1 MNVTLSPNIKISLI
15 ILGAFVFALIVFYSV
30 MEWYLINY
38 EPFNRWVKT
47 KLNSEQQQKQIFI
60 LGSSQVGTLN
70 TTFINQR
77 ISSYNNN
84 FVVYNLAISAD
95 KPSTRLNDLNKII
108 SLKPNLVIYG
118 VGYRDFEKISQENTS
133 PIGFSTDEKSKSIFP
148 DPRNLFGAQTSF
160 FTDNEFVSKILNDPQ
175 LVTLTLYL
183 YVTGAQGHYPDVNS
197 NTPLIIHN
205 QADNI
210 TSNEIIKK
218 EFTQTPRI
226 FNGIDPKEISAFD
239 KIIDTLKRNNI
250 QVAVF
255 ANPYNKLWVDK
266 ISNSD
271 RQLFNS
277 TLEDAHYKYGM
288 DLYSLQDKYN
298 ELNIWTDAM
307 HVAYNQNSII
317 YSEDV
322 SKIILNE
329 IGR

>member
-70 TTFINQR
+70 TTYINQR

-148 DPRNLFGAQTSF
+148 NPRNLFGAQTTF

-210 TSNEIIKK
+210 TSNEIIKN

-277 TLEDAHYKYGM
+277 TLEDAQYKYGM
-288 DLYSLQDKYN
+288 NLYSLQDKYN